1 MMNKCI
7 QNKKDL
13 GDKLINNMKKKCEE
27 KIKKPDIE
35 KVDKKEDE
43 KEENPSITIEK
54 INIKQE
60 QE

>member
-13 GDKLINNMKKKCEE
+13 GDKIINNMKKKCEE

-35 KVDKKEDE
+35 KIDKEDTE
-43 KEENPSITIEK
+43 KEESPSITIEK
-54 INIKQE
+54 INIKPE